1 MRILGFILSATV
13 LHVVVFVLSLD
24 NNHHKVDD
32 FLVGVALV
40 QRQMD
45 FPSAAAS
52 SEGQEPLLAEPTE
65 QSRADQT
72 LKVNEAARQEDMDEP
87 RVQELPI
94 EVHHSA
100 PEPDEKLS
108 SVVKKA
114 PLPPVQRPTQPPPPP
129 EQANQPVVDHPVAA
143 KALSELQ
150 RLQMATEA
158 SKPTS
163 SLGVDAVQPTKD
175 PSVEQ
180 VAAQP
185 RYGYHPAPAYPG
197 IARRRGW
204 EGTVEFNVRVLAN
217 GSVGEI
223 TLKNSSGYKSL
234 DDAARRAITRWRFT
248 PARHA
253 GGIIESWVVVPVHFV
268 LDAQTRSR

>member
-1 MRILGFILSATV
+1 MRILGFILSAAV
-13 LHVVVFVLSLD
+13 LHVVVFALSVD

-87 RVQELPI
+87 SVQELPI

-100 PEPDEKLS
+100 PAPDEKLS
-108 SVVKKA
+108 PVVEEA
-114 PLPPVQRPTQPPPPP
+114 PQLPP
-129 EQANQPVVDHPVAA
+129 EQATQPVADHPVVA

-150 RLQMATEA
+150 RPQMDTEA
-158 SKPTS
+158 SITAN
-163 SLGVDAVQPTKD
+163 SLGFDAEQPTRD

-204 EGTVEFNVRVLAN
+204 EGTVEFHVRVLAN
-217 GSVGEI
+217 GSVGEV
-223 TLKNSSGYKSL
+223 TLKNSSGYMSL
-234 DDAARRAITRWRFT
+234 DDAARRAITRWHFT

-253 GGIIESWVVVPVHFV
+253 GEVVESWVVVPVRFV